1 MTSER
6 WQKRGAK
13 KAIKVQTLKKH
24 NQAWGIKDAP
34 AAQSHLFSTGIE
46 PLLRRIRVAS
56 PLESHRFSGEI
67 APSPRRRDDVFTAA
81 RHPPYGGGAMPLR
94 RRGTL
99 PTAARRCLHGGGAPS
114 PRRRGDAST
123 AAGRGRATAGAKRWL
138 WSNHAITAKARLK
151 ISKILI
157 INYLQSLP
165 PLQYFRP
172 TTDFFKTRPLS
183 EGFLKNKSL
192 HFHA

>member
-1 MTSER
+1 M
-6 WQKRGAK
+6 
-13 KAIKVQTLKKH
+13 
-24 NQAWGIKDAP
+24 
-34 AAQSHLFSTGIE
+34 
-46 PLLRRIRVAS
+46 LRRRNRISS
-56 PLESHRFSGEI
+56 PLESNHFFGGFASLLHWNRIASPVKSHRLHGGE
-67 APSPRRRDDVFTAA
+67 
-81 RHPPYGGGAMPLR
+81 AMSLR

-99 PTAARRCLHGGGAPS
+99 LTAAGRCLHGGGAPS